1 MKQLSQ
7 NSSWLFLE
15 TLCQSNTHRLAIFLR
30 TGCGNEKT
38 GKSDDR
44 LPYSAPH
51 PKSQEQKATL
61 EKTFL
66 YLENHHNIISQDT
79 LLRPAMLTSVC
90 ICHIQCKPQHV
101 THFMKRHRCL
111 DLSMKR
117 VPDHRRWRR
126 LSFFFFF

>member
-1 MKQLSQ
+1 MKQLSE
-7 NSSWLFLE
+7 NSGWLLLE
-15 TLCQSNTHRLAIFLR
+15 TLYQSNTRCLAVFLR

-66 YLENHHNIISQDT
+66 YLENHHNIISQYT
-79 LLRPAMLTSVC
+79 LLRPAMLTTIC
-90 ICHIQCKPQHV
+90 ICHIQCKPQHA
-101 THFMKRHRCL
+101 THFMERHRCL

-117 VPDHRRWRR
+117 VPEDRSWRR
-126 LSFFFFF
+126 LSSFSFF